1 MVGQPG
7 TQTAAAT
14 PGMSEQEKYLAAN
27 ANIIQANTKPTP
39 AGGTVPNGTAVVAA
53 TTPPVDQ
60 AAKDKAA
67 ADARTAAAATDPR
80 RTDTQTAAAPTTPAT
95 NPITEVIASLNTS
108 LAQLTML
115 QGRAVSIAEQQ
126 LRATNG
132 LSRDAYK
139 AV

>member
-1 MVGQPG
+1 MVTPFIGYFWPPRG
-7 TQTAAAT
+7 SPTQTAAA
-14 PGMSEQEKYLAAN
+14 
-27 ANIIQANTKPTP
+27 
-39 AGGTVPNGTAVVAA
+39 
-53 TTPPVDQ
+53 
-60 AAKDKAA
+60 
-67 ADARTAAAATDPR
+67 
-80 RTDTQTAAAPTTPAT
+80 PAT